1 MSNLSDH
8 DLRQMDP
15 TWQQRQPEETVRG
28 LLARAL
34 DDLRQARDR
43 LKQDPT
49 NSSRPSG
56 SMEPWRGSGAAEAE
70 VSASQDAVSTD
81 SPRSKAEDDEPGA
94 RAASSPKAGAD
105 VAAPRGPGKPAG
117 AAGFG
122 RTQRLA
128 ATDTER
134 HRPRQCAA
142 CGQPLDA
149 QVPCSAWTGWDSIE
163 LAGVPQA
170 LGLRLQVTR
179 HLLMQQRC
187 ACGHL
192 SRAEPHRAPDDR
204 AWQGVAIGQQRLLGA
219 RLAAI
224 VVFLCL
230 RMRLSRQR
238 VRELMQVLFAL
249 DLSVGLID
257 QTVQQAARAV
267 APLEESIVCDIERAA
282 LAHVDETGWREA
294 GQRLWL
300 WVFVAPYT
308 ALYLIGA
315 RTAEMFDNALGTA
328 FAGVLMSDGY
338 SVYRARAERLRCWA
352 HLLRKLHGLAEST
365 DRRVAG
371 AGSAMLGHFERLK
384 TAVYAARG
392 ADPPG
397 PAPAAA
403 LAAVIEALRDLCER
417 HRDDRHDKLREL
429 AREFLLDWAAIMR
442 PLAEPQLPLTNNEA
456 ERALRHYVIAR
467 RISHGTRT
475 PITSRGYALLA
486 SVIETCR
493 LRAASVIDLLAQ
505 AIDAARKGL
514 PAPPLP
520 AIPG

>member
-1 MSNLSDH
+1 MPNLSDH

-15 TWQQRQPEETVRG
+15 TWQQRQPEDTVRG
-28 LLARAL
+28 LLGRAL

-43 LKQDPT
+43 LNQGPT

-56 SMEPWRGSGAAEAE
+56 SMEPWRGGGAAEAE
-70 VSASQDAVSTD
+70 VAAPQDGASTD
-81 SPRSKAEDDEPGA
+81 SARGKDDEPGVKA
-94 RAASSPKAGAD
+94 PSSPKDSAD
-105 VAAPRGPGKPAG
+105 GAAPRGPGKPAG

-122 RTQRLA
+122 RTQKIA
-128 ATDTER
+128 FTETEC
-134 HRPRQCAA
+134 HRPLHCAA
-142 CGQPLDA
+142 CGQPLDEQA
-149 QVPCSAWTGWDSIE
+149 PCSAWTGWDAIE

-170 LGLRLQVTR
+170 LGLRLEVTR

-192 SRAEPHRAPDDR
+192 SRAEPHRAGDDR
-204 AWQGVAIGQQRLLGA
+204 AWQGVAIGEQRLLGP
-219 RLAAI
+219 RLAAV

-267 APLEESIVCDIERAA
+267 APLEMAIVGDIERAA

-294 GQRLWL
+294 GRRLWL

-315 RTAEMFDNALGTA
+315 RTAEMLDNTLGAA

-338 SVYRARAERLRCWA
+338 GVYRARANRLRCWA
-352 HLLRKLHGLAEST
+352 HLLRKLRGLAEST

-384 TAVYAARG
+384 HTVYDARG

-397 PAPAAA
+397 PASAAA
-403 LAAVIEALRDLCER
+403 LAGVIEALRDLCER
-417 HRDDRHDKLREL
+417 HRDDPHDKLREL
-429 AREFLLDWAAIMR
+429 GREFLLDWQVIMR
-442 PLAEPQLPLTNNEA
+442 PLAEPQLPLTNNAA

-475 PITSRGYALLA
+475 PVTSRGYALLA

-505 AIDAARKGL
+505 AIDAARRGL

-520 AIPG
+520 AIPSV